1 MDIKVLGTGCVNC
14 RTTVS
19 LIEEVAKEKGA
30 TITLTKVEDLRQI
43 ASYGVMRTPAVV
55 IDGKVVHSGGVP
67 LRGAVDNGFANK
79 NDISQPRNNATFDG
93 ALMHT
98 PHVHCANL
106 DT

>member
-43 ASYGVMRTPAVV
+43 ASYCIDPVNSCSGVNVEGNDDEHP
-55 IDGKVVHSGGVP
+55 DGRRHQA
-67 LRGAVDNGFANK
+67 LD
-79 NDISQPRNNATFDG
+79 SQA
-93 ALMHT
+93 
-98 PHVHCANL
+98 
-106 DT
+106 